1 MRRFAFVLA
10 LLAVLVVTPQA
21 SAWSWPLPGEVL
33 RPYSLG
39 PDPYAAGQ
47 HRGVDVAG
55 SAGEA
60 VRAPAA
66 GVVSFVGVVPS
77 SGRTVTI
84 QTDGYAV
91 SLTHL
96 GEATVAKGATVAEG
110 DAVGIAGQ
118 SGEAEWPTPYV
129 HLGIRVSSAAD
140 GYVDPATLL
149 PPRAVAPP
157 PPPAAEAPVVAPAP
171 APVAAPV
178 ASPAPAPATPPG
190 AGAAPSPSVGEG
202 ATGPVAG
209 SASTAPRDA
218 SPTVSA
224 ATSPATTAP
233 TKPGGSSAGGARPG
247 TADAGTGQQ
256 RPRDSGRSSV
266 SAPVGRGG
274 HANGSRCLVQD
285 RGAVGRLGAP
295 RRGRSDGHRY
305 GRVDRRYRHPV
316 GVRTSR
322 SSVVWAARRGRKR
335 VARRAWW
342 QGGCVREASGLGSA
356 GDRAGGRERA
366 SRRARSRRSWVRG
379 RSPGERR
386 LVRRFPPNGRVDCC
400 GPRPSGRIDR
410 GRNVAAGAPP

>member
-21 SAWSWPLPGEVL
+21 SAWSWPLRGDVL

-55 SAGEA
+55 SAGEP

-66 GVVSFVGVVPS
+66 GAVSFAGVVPS

-96 GEATVAKGATVAEG
+96 GEITVAKGAAVAEG

-178 ASPAPAPATPPG
+178 ASRRSGAGDARRVRRLHRARPCGRGRRRPAPPAPPRRPAPSRRAPAT
-190 AGAAPSPSVGEG
+190 A
-202 ATGPVAG
+202 
-209 SASTAPRDA
+209 
-218 SPTVSA
+218 SA
-224 ATSPATTAP
+224 ATSTAATPAP
-233 TKPGGSSAGGARPG
+233 TEPRWSRPRGAR
-247 TADAGTGQQ
+247 
-256 RPRDSGRSSV
+256 
-266 SAPVGRGG
+266 
-274 HANGSRCLVQD
+274 
-285 RGAVGRLGAP
+285 P
-295 RRGRSDGHRY
+295 RRGR
-305 GRVDRRYRHPV
+305 
-316 GVRTSR
+316 
-322 SSVVWAARRGRKR
+322 
-335 VARRAWW
+335 RRA
-342 QGGCVREASGLGSA
+342 RSA
-356 GDRAGGRERA
+356 APAGRRP
-366 SRRARSRRSWVRG
+366 RARSRRPRRG
-379 RSPGERR
+379 GG
-386 LVRRFPPNGRVDCC
+386 L
-400 GPRPSGRIDR
+400 
-410 GRNVAAGAPP
+410 AGARAVLGP

>member
-21 SAWSWPLPGEVL
+21 SAWSWPLQGEVL

-55 SAGEA
+55 EAGEA

-96 GEATVAKGATVAEG
+96 GEATVAKGAAVAEG

-118 SGEAEWPTPYV
+118 SGEAEWPTSYV

-157 PPPAAEAPVVAPAP
+157 PPPAAETPVVAPAP
-171 APVAAPV
+171 APVVAPV
-178 ASPAPAPATPPG
+178 ESPAPAPATPPG
-190 AGAAPSPSVGEG
+190 TGAAPTPSVGEG
-202 ATGPVAG
+202 AAAPAAG
-209 SASTAPRDA
+209 SASAAPRDA
-218 SPTVSA
+218 S
-224 ATSPATTAP
+224 
-233 TKPGGSSAGGARPG
+233 
-247 TADAGTGQQ
+247 
-256 RPRDSGRSSV
+256 RD
-266 SAPVGRGG
+266 
-274 HANGSRCLVQD
+274 
-285 RGAVGRLGAP
+285 
-295 RRGRSDGHRY
+295 
-305 GRVDRRYRHPV
+305 
-316 GVRTSR
+316 
-322 SSVVWAARRGRKR
+322 
-335 VARRAWW
+335 
-342 QGGCVREASGLGSA
+342 
-356 GDRAGGRERA
+356 
-366 SRRARSRRSWVRG
+366 
-379 RSPGERR
+379 GERR
-386 LVRRFPPNGRVDCC
+386 TLAGDDGSNQAGRVE
-400 GPRPSGRIDR
+400 
-410 GRNVAAGAPP
+410 

>member
-21 SAWSWPLPGEVL
+21 SAWSWPLRGEVL

-55 SAGEA
+55 SAGET

-96 GEATVAKGATVAEG
+96 GESTVAKGATVAEG

-157 PPPAAEAPVVAPAP
+157 PPPAAEAPVVAPSP
-171 APVAAPV
+171 APVVAPV
-178 ASPAPAPATPPG
+178 ASPAPAPATPP
-190 AGAAPSPSVGEG
+190 AGAAPGPSVGEG
-202 ATGPVAG
+202 ATVPAAG
-209 SASTAPRDA
+209 STAPAPRDP

-224 ATSPATTAP
+224 APSSTATAP
-233 TKPGGSSAGGARPG
+233 TKPGRSSAPGARPG
-247 TADAGTGQQ
+247 PADAEAGQ
-256 RPRDSGRSSV
+256 RPPVRGRNPV
-266 SAPVGRGG
+266 SAPVAGAGSRG
-274 HANGSRCLVQD
+274 GSRCLVEGS
-285 RGAVGRLGAP
+285 RAVGGLRAH
-295 RRGRSDGHRY
+295 RRGRSDGHRH
-305 GRVDRRYRHPV
+305 G
-316 GVRTSR
+316 
-322 SSVVWAARRGRKR
+322 R
-335 VARRAWW
+335 VARRDRSQVRLQGSSEPVVRLASRGRERVGCRAWW
-342 QGGCVREASGLGSA
+342 HRRCVREARRLGS
-356 GDRAGGRERA
+356 GGVRAGGRERA
-366 SRRARSRRSWVRG
+366 SGRARSRGRCVRG
-379 RSPGERR
+379 RVRARAVPGTT
-386 LVRRFPPNGRVDCC
+386 VPG
-400 GPRPSGRIDR
+400 G
-410 GRNVAAGAPP
+410 

>member
-21 SAWSWPLPGEVL
+21 SAWSWPLRGEVL

-55 SAGEA
+55 SAGET

-96 GEATVAKGATVAEG
+96 GETTVAKGATVAEG

-118 SGEAEWPTPYV
+118 SGEVEWPTPYV

-157 PPPAAEAPVVAPAP
+157 PPPAGEAPVVAPSP
-171 APVAAPV
+171 APVVPPVDEPCSGAGDAAERG
-178 ASPAPAPATPPG
+178 PAPSPSGRRGSRWPRPRSAAVAPGEPAATASTAPLDGCAGERDQAGWGRGHAQHGRAPPQPCRQRAGRARGSRGRHARLGVHGGSRRVARPSAVLAPATPCVRRARRARRRERRCVHVGVRGDGRRARLSRPRARRSG
-190 AGAAPSPSVGEG
+190 AGIRARIVAAARVP
-202 ATGPVAG
+202 G
-209 SASTAPRDA
+209 SRSRF
-218 SPTVSA
+218 A
-224 ATSPATTAP
+224 AA
-233 TKPGGSSAGGARPG
+233 
-247 TADAGTGQQ
+247 ADAV
-256 RPRDSGRSSV
+256 RPRASV
-266 SAPVGRGG
+266 SA
-274 HANGSRCLVQD
+274 GS
-285 RGAVGRLGAP
+285 
-295 RRGRSDGHRY
+295 
-305 GRVDRRYRHPV
+305 
-316 GVRTSR
+316 
-322 SSVVWAARRGRKR
+322 
-335 VARRAWW
+335 VARQVRRRAAFA
-342 QGGCVREASGLGSA
+342 ASGA
-356 GDRAGGRERA
+356 WT
-366 SRRARSRRSWVRG
+366 RRLPPDRSR
-379 RSPGERR
+379 
-386 LVRRFPPNGRVDCC
+386 
-400 GPRPSGRIDR
+400 
-410 GRNVAAGAPP
+410 